1 MNRLRKFLQLP
12 AARRRCLISA
22 SLLLPAVKVW
32 LAVLR
37 FQTLRD
43 LLVGL
48 TSLPFR
54 FSKLEESSTYDVVW
68 AVESVS
74 RLMPWAS
81 TCLTQALTAQVLL
94 HRRGRPALVHIG
106 TLKSEDGNFEAHAW
120 VESQGEVLLG
130 GGNLEQF
137 TPLVI
142 LDGGSR

>member
-1 MNRLRKFLQLP
+1 M
-12 AARRRCLISA
+12 
-22 SLLLPAVKVW
+22 

-48 TSLPFR
+48 TNLPFR
-54 FSKLEESSTYDVVW
+54 FSKLEDSSTYDVVW

-94 HRRGRPALVHIG
+94 LRRGRPALVHIG